1 MYDMYD
7 MNDAEL
13 ELEGELQE
21 LMSALL
27 ESDLES
33 EAQSGIPDKIVHPKL
48 SRDLATPVIYLS
60 SVTISG
66 CTTPFSKATSGFES
80 FVCDSFPY
88 PQCFLSINGRILVE
102 EKGARRSFTA
112 ADRAVWQ
119 PVSVLNHAY
128 PGQGVSVSH
137 NPEARVGADGNF
149 TAESQLVVDPGTRRI
164 RLLISLDFRLGK
176 QITTEGII
184 QHNPLECFLAF
195 MDDWE
200 MRREPWRTSPPC
212 RDAVTRLEFLS
223 ATRKMF
229 QPTTNKDGTPP
240 SPGWKAMFDTFLAR
254 NKEICPLAEF
264 NSPQARALW
273 RFERLEVADSMVNI
287 GHVLTGI
294 EGGRRQK
301 PGSTYPYVF
310 SVRDGNTEA
319 TLTWAG
325 DLGKALELYGEAKVT
340 GQQADLGS
348 YLGKAAGPDNLVGDI
363 DGINLAAI
371 YDENKSVADNFRSYY
386 HAKPFRRFHDF
397 LTFAKDDSGI
407 LLFALASNSQ
417 TTLGELSRRHAGGR
431 IAFFASVLKIYKI
444 RKGLLNLTPSQ
455 ESELSIILT
464 DPSKETN
471 AVVDYFFSF
480 LEKGLR
486 KER

>member
-1 MYDMYD
+1 MYDAD
-7 MNDAEL
+7 LELEAEL
-13 ELEGELQE
+13 EE
-21 LMSALL
+21 LMSVLS

-33 EAQSGIPDKIVHPKL
+33 EAQSGIPDSPHKSGQTKL
-48 SRDLATPVIYLS
+48 DRDLATPVIYLN

-66 CTTPFSKATSGFES
+66 RATPFSKAPSGFES

-88 PQCFLSINGRILVE
+88 PQCFLSIKGRILVE
-102 EKGARRSFTA
+102 ENGARRSFTA

-119 PVSVLNHAY
+119 TVSVLSQAY

-137 NPEARVGADGNF
+137 NPVARVGADGRF
-149 TAESQLVVDPGTRRI
+149 TTESQLVVDPGTRRI
-164 RLLISLDFRLGK
+164 RLLVSLDFRLGK
-176 QITTEGII
+176 QITTEAII

-195 MDDWE
+195 IDDWE

-212 RDAVTRLEFLS
+212 RDAVTRLEFVS

-264 NSPQARALW
+264 NSPQAGALW
-273 RFERLEVADSMVNI
+273 RFERLQIADSTVNI

-301 PGSTYPYVF
+301 PGSTYPYLF
-310 SVRDGNTEA
+310 DVRDGNTEA

-325 DLGKALELYGEAKVT
+325 DLGKALEQYAEAKVT

-348 YLGKAAGPDNLVGDI
+348 YLGKAAGPDNLLGDI

-371 YDENKSVADNFRSYY
+371 YDENKSLADNFRSYY
-386 HAKPFRRFHDF
+386 HARPFRRFHDF
-397 LTFAKDDSGI
+397 LTFAKDDSGMP
-407 LLFALASNSQ
+407 LFALASNSPP
-417 TTLGELSRRHAGGR
+417 TLDKLSRQHAATR
-431 IAFFASVLKIYKI
+431 IAFFAFMLKIYKI
-444 RKGLLNLTPSQ
+444 RRGLLNLTPSQ

-464 DPSKETN
+464 DPSKEMN